1 MPMSADF
8 SQILRVL
15 VACGLIG
22 HCGALAAD
30 EDELP
35 DIEFLEYLGSWDE
48 SDADWQVVSEVD
60 RIREQVSKDER
71 TDPAPDGEESTETEN
86 EG

>member
-1 MPMSADF
+1 MSADL
-8 SQILRVL
+8 SQILRAV

-22 HCGALAAD
+22 HCGDIAIAAD
-30 EDELP
+30 DDELP

-48 SDADWQVVSEVD
+48 SDEDWQLVSDVD
-60 RIREQVSKDER
+60 RFRKEIAKDER
-71 TDPAPDGEESTETEN
+71 TDPAPDGEASTETEN

>member
-1 MPMSADF
+1 MSADL
-8 SQILRVL
+8 SQVLRVL

-22 HCGALAAD
+22 HCGVVAIAAD

-48 SDADWQVVSEVD
+48 SDADWQLVGEVD

-71 TDPAPDGEESTETEN
+71 TDPAPDGEASTETEN